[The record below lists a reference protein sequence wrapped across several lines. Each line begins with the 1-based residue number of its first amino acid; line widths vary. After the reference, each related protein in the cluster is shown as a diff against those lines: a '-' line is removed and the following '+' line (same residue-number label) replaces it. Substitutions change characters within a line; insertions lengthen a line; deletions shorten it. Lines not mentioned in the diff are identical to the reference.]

1 MRGPLPPRGAS
12 GLVNPKEITMGILKK
27 RIAEVWEG
35 QPPIIKHETLCLP
48 SVETRS
54 MTIVREYLTNF
65 YLESGALRLWLPY
78 EGLEVVSTGA
88 GGGLKITVGEVEH
101 FVSY

>member
-1 MRGPLPPRGAS
+1 
-12 GLVNPKEITMGILKK
+12 MGILKK

>member
-1 MRGPLPPRGAS
+1 MK
-12 GLVNPKEITMGILKK
+12 KEITMGTLKK
-27 RIAEVWEG
+27 KIVDVWEG
-35 QPPIIKHETLCLP
+35 QPPIIKHEMLYLP
-48 SVETRS
+48 SIETRS

-78 EGLEVVSTGA
+78 KDLEITSTGQ
-88 GGGLKITVGEVEH
+88 GGGLRITVGEVGH

>member
-1 MRGPLPPRGAS
+1 
-12 GLVNPKEITMGILKK
+12 MGILKK

-35 QPPIIKHETLCLP
+35 QPPIIKHETLYLP
-48 SVETRS
+48 SIETKS
-54 MTIVREYLTNF
+54 MTIVREYLTSF

>member
-1 MRGPLPPRGAS
+1 
-12 GLVNPKEITMGILKK
+12 MGTLKK
-27 RIAEVWEG
+27 RIVDVWEG
-35 QPPIIKHETLCLP
+35 QPPIIKHETLHLP
-48 SVETRS
+48 SIETRS

>member
-1 MRGPLPPRGAS
+1 
-12 GLVNPKEITMGILKK
+12 MGILKK

-35 QPPIIKHETLCLP
+35 QPFIIKHETLCLP

-54 MTIVREYLTNF
+54 MTIVREYLTQF

-78 EGLEVVSTGA
+78 KDLEITSTGKS
-88 GGGLKITVGEVEH
+88 GGLLIKIGEVEH